1 MGKTVTKNRKAFHD
15 YDFEEF
21 YEAGLQLEGTEVK
34 ALREG
39 RAHLKDSYVIVRGE
53 ELFLIGA
60 YIGPYGNAPS
70 DRQHNP
76 ERTRK
81 LLLKKRE
88 IKELIGKL
96 SRQGYSL
103 IPVQIYFNNRG
114 WAKAQLGLGKGL
126 KKHDKRR
133 KKKERDVKR
142 RLQQNYD
149 AQIR

>member
-15 YDFEEF
+15 YEFEEF
-21 YEAGLQLEGTEVK
+21 YEAGLQLRGTEVK

-39 RAHLKDSYVIVRGE
+39 RAQLKDSYVIVRAE
-53 ELFLIGA
+53 ELYLVGA
-60 YIGPYGNAPS
+60 HIGPYKNAPAE
-70 DRQHNP
+70 RQHKP

-81 LLLKKRE
+81 LLLKKKE

-96 SRQGYSL
+96 SREGYSL
-103 IPVQIYFNNRG
+103 VPVQIYFNRRG

-133 KKKERDVKR
+133 KKKERDVER
-142 RLQQNYD
+142 RLRKNYD